1 MSKNKKMGTSLILA
15 LLMGATAFGAVGCGG
30 KKTAN
35 NESTVEVSIFSGG
48 WGIDWMK
55 EAEKNYEA
63 ANPDIDI
70 VVKEELLLGK
80 IDSAVKAGPDITTTD
95 LFVPSDIVSG
105 LILSGGSILSGY
117 DVIFEPLDEVYDYK
131 PDGVT
136 SVRDKMT
143 ARALANATYENVAEG
158 KTHEYVLA
166 LGGGG
171 SGILYNKTKFD
182 ELDIVVPRT
191 TDELYDV
198 TCKKINEVFATA
210 DRTKAAFTDSI
221 KTAYSQYM
229 LDVWWAQY
237 ETVDGVIDYW
247 NGRYR
252 ENGLEKYGPKVFE
265 QKGRLYALEAYE
277 KMLNP
282 EYKNNHTNIN
292 SMNYMQAQ
300 QQLFNGNC
308 LMMVNGSWLEN
319 EMKIRSESTST
330 DTLVFM
336 KTPIISAI
344 REKTPS
350 ITSDEVLR
358 EVISFVDGEIQTKP
372 EGVTD
377 ADVEIIK
384 KARNVRYHGSSTG
397 MFIPAY
403 SNAKAATKEFM
414 KYLCST
420 EFAQIYY
427 EKTGG
432 DLVHFNADV
441 TDTSNASAF
450 MKSVYENLDVKME
463 GTPDPYKYPMAC
475 LGGMLRFPGTTG
487 IPSWFSSN
495 NSADRMTA
503 QQIYDKGLVV
513 GDQAH
518 YDGIL
523 NTAGLI

>member
-1 MSKNKKMGTSLILA
+1 MKTNKAKKLTSLFLA
-15 LLMGATAFGAVGCGG
+15 SLMATTLLGTVACS
-30 KKTAN
+30 KKTSDDEN
-35 NESTVEVSIFSGG
+35 TVEVSIFNGG

-55 EAEKNYEA
+55 EAEKRFEA

-80 IDSAVKAGPDITTTD
+80 TESAVKAGPKITTVD
-95 LFVPSDIVSG
+95 LFVPTDNINT
-105 LILSGGSILSGY
+105 LILSGDRVLAGY
-117 DVIFEPLDEVYDYK
+117 DVVFEPLDDVYDYK

-136 SVRDKMT
+136 SVRDKMPKGS
-143 ARALANATYENVAEG
+143 LEQVTYENVKEE
-158 KTHEYVLA
+158 KTHEYVLS

-171 SGILYNKTKFD
+171 AGIIYNKTKFD
-182 ELDIVVPRT
+182 ELGIAVPRT

-198 TCKKINEVFATA
+198 TCGKIKQVFSTP
-210 DRTKAAFTDSI
+210 DRLKSAFTDSV

-229 LDVWWAQY
+229 LDLWWAQY

-252 ENGLEKYGPKVFE
+252 ENGLVKYGPKVFT

-277 KMLNP
+277 KMMSP
-282 EYKNNHTNIN
+282 AEGNNHVNIN
-292 SMNYMQAQ
+292 SMSYMQAQ

-319 EMKIRSESTST
+319 EMKIRSESTSA

-350 ITSDEVLR
+350 IASDEVLR
-358 EVISFVDGEIQTKP
+358 EVISYVDGELETKP
-372 EGVTD
+372 AGVTD
-377 ADVEIIK
+377 EDVEIIRT
-384 KARNVRYHGSSTG
+384 ARNVRYRGSSTG

-403 SNAKAATKEFM
+403 ASAKEAAKKFM

-432 DLVHFNADV
+432 DLVQFNADV

-450 MKSVYENLDVKME
+450 MKSAYENLNVNME
-463 GTPDPYKYPMAC
+463 GTPDPYKYLMAC
-475 LGGMLRFPGTTG
+475 LGGMLRFPGTVN

-495 NSADRMTA
+495 NAADRMTA
-503 QQIYDKGLVV
+503 QQIYDKGLLV
-513 GDQAH
+513 GDQGH

-523 NTAGLI
+523 RTAGLI